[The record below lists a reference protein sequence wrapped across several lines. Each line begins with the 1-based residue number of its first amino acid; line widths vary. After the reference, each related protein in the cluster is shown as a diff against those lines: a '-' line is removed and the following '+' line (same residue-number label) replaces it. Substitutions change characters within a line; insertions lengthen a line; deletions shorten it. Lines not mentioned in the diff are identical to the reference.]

1 MFKQIKGVKYM
12 QKYKLYSRLKDLRE
26 DKDLSQEKAA
36 KIIKAG
42 TTQYRRY
49 EAAETA
55 INLEQAEKF
64 ANYYNVSLDY
74 IAGRTNDKKGL
85 TKSELNDRET
95 ELIKKFRNLSESGKG
110 KILERIEIITEQEQ
124 EEQAQRK

>member
-1 MFKQIKGVKYM
+1 M
-12 QKYKLYSRLKDLRE
+12 QKYKLYSRLKDLRN
-26 DKDLSQEKAA
+26 DKDLSQENAA
-36 KIIKAG
+36 KIIEAG

-55 INLEQAEKF
+55 ISLEQAERF
-64 ANYYNVSLDY
+64 AIYYGVSLDY
-74 IAGRTNDKKGL
+74 IAGLTNDKRGL
-85 TKSELNDRET
+85 TKSELNDKET
-95 ELIKKFRNLSESGKG
+95 ELLKKFRSLSESGKG